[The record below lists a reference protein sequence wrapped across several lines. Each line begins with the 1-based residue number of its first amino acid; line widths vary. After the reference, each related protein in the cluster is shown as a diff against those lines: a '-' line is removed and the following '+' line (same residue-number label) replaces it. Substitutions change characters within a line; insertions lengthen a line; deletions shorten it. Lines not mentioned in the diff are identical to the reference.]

1 MKTKVE
7 LVRLAE
13 LVESHDEDLCR
24 NETCEKCEEIQEL
37 RSQLFIDGKYFL
49 NDVRNGEIVKFDR
62 RASMANFLGVSEDMI
77 NKMLVF
83 GRAAMGY
90 TADYVIK
97 Q

>member
-13 LVESHDEDLCR
+13 LVENHDEELCCK
-24 NETCEKCEEIQEL
+24 ESCVKCQEIQEL
-37 RSQLFIDGKYFL
+37 RSQLFVDNKYFL
-49 NDVRNGEIVKFDR
+49 NDMRSGEVVKFDR
-62 RASMANFLGVSEDMI
+62 RAAMANFLGVSEDMI

-97 Q
+97 P

>member
-13 LVESHDEDLCR
+13 LVESHDEELCH
-24 NETCEKCEEIQEL
+24 NKMCEKCEEIQEL
-37 RSQLFIDGKYFL
+37 RSQLFVDNKYFL
-49 NDVRNGEIVKFDR
+49 NDMRSGEVVTFDR
-62 RASMANFLGVSEDMI
+62 RASMANFLGVSESMI

-97 Q
+97 P